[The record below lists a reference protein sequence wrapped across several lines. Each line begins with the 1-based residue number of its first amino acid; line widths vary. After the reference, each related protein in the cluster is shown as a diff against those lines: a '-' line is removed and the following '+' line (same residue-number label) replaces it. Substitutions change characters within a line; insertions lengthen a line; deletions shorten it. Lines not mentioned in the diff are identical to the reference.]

1 MQSDAVGA
9 AGSSAVPVIPR
20 RAWQALMLTSFGQFF
35 VIFDSTVL
43 NVGFASIERDFVGVA
58 RTTLAWALTSY
69 SIGTAS
75 LLLLAGRIADLFGRK
90 KVFLIGISIF
100 ALGSLGA
107 GLSPNVGI
115 LIATRA
121 VQSIG
126 GALMVPTSIALALPE
141 FPAERR
147 SLAVGVWGSIAALA
161 GGLGPPLG
169 AGVIELGGW
178 RWIFFI
184 NIPVVVV
191 VVVLGR
197 KILRESK
204 GSSTGA
210 RLDMVSVP
218 LGTVGLAL
226 LTLGV
231 LEGEKWGWT
240 SPSII
245 GCFLGAVV
253 FALVVVRRSATHAEP
268 LLDLSI
274 FRHRRFST
282 ASVATLTLNL
292 PVAGFWFS
300 APLFCQTVWHWSVL
314 KSGFA
319 IMPTPVIIFVTATFA
334 GRYSDRGWIKPIIGV
349 GIAFCGIGIA
359 GLAIFLDADANYWA
373 HYLPFAA
380 IYGVGLGLS
389 WSTLTA
395 AALIGIDHERFGVAN
410 GTNLTFRQVGGAMG
424 VALSIAV
431 AGKAGVLGSA
441 QAFHRVWFVLSLW
454 MFATLVLFVFAYP
467 RNSDAME
474 AGNN

>member
-1 MQSDAVGA
+1 MQSEAVGA
-9 AGSSAVPVIPR
+9 AEIPVIPR
-20 RAWQALMLTSFGQFF
+20 RAWYALLLTSFGQFF

-43 NVGFASIERDFVGVA
+43 NVGFASIEKDFSNVA

-75 LLLLAGRIADLFGRK
+75 LLLLAGRVADLFGRK
-90 KVFLIGISIF
+90 RVFLVGISIF
-100 ALGSLGA
+100 AIGSLGA
-107 GLSPNVGI
+107 GLAPNVGI

-121 VQSIG
+121 VQSVG

-141 FPAERR
+141 FPPERR

-169 AGVIELGGW
+169 AAVIELGGW

-184 NIPVVVV
+184 NIPVVLI
-191 VVVLGR
+191 VVLLGR
-197 KILRESK
+197 NILRESK
-204 GSSTGA
+204 GSSTGV

-218 LGTVGLAL
+218 LGTIALAL

-240 SPSII
+240 SPGILASFV
-245 GCFLGAVV
+245 GVVV
-253 FALVVVRRSATHAEP
+253 FGWIVVRRSLTHAEP
-268 LLDLSI
+268 LLDMSI
-274 FRHRRFST
+274 FRHRRFSA
-282 ASVATLTLNL
+282 ASVATFTLNL

-300 APLFCQTVWHWSVL
+300 APLFFQTAWDWSVL

-319 IMPTPVIIFVTATFA
+319 IMPTPVIIFLTATIA
-334 GRYSDRGWIKPIIGV
+334 GRFSDGGLIKPIIGS
-349 GIAFCGIGIA
+349 GIGCCAIGIA
-359 GLAIFLDADANYWA
+359 GLALFLDGDANYWA

-380 IYGVGLGLS
+380 IYGIGLGLS
-389 WSTLTA
+389 WSNLTA
-395 AALIGIDHERFGVAN
+395 AALVGIDHEKFGVAN

-431 AGKAGVLGSA
+431 AGESGVLGSA
-441 QAFHRVWFVLSLW
+441 AAFHRVWLVLSFW
-454 MFATLVLFVFAYP
+454 MVATVIFFVVAYP
-467 RNSDAME
+467 RISSESRVAHN
-474 AGNN
+474 

>member
-1 MQSDAVGA
+1 
-9 AGSSAVPVIPR
+9 
-20 RAWQALMLTSFGQFF
+20 MLTSFGQFF

-43 NVGFASIERDFVGVA
+43 NVGFASIERDFSGVA

-90 KVFLIGISIF
+90 RVFLIGISVF

-121 VQSIG
+121 IQSVG

-141 FPAERR
+141 FPPERR

-184 NIPVVVV
+184 NIPVVLT

-197 KILRESK
+197 KVLRESK
-204 GSSTGA
+204 GSSTGV

-218 LGTVGLAL
+218 LGTIGLAL

-231 LEGEKWGWT
+231 LQGEKWGWT
-240 SPSII
+240 SPEIL
-245 GCFLGAVV
+245 GCFAGALA
-253 FALVVVRRSATHAEP
+253 FAWIVVRRSAVHAEP
-268 LLDLSI
+268 LIDLSI
-274 FRHRRFST
+274 FKHRRFT
-282 ASVATLTLNL
+282 AASIATFTLNL

-319 IMPTPVIIFVTATFA
+319 IMPTPVIIFVTATIS
-334 GRYSDRGWIKPIIGV
+334 GRYSDRGWIKPIIAV
-349 GIAFCGIGIA
+349 GIVCCAVGIG
-359 GLAIFLDADANYWA
+359 GLAIFLDGDANYWA

-395 AALIGIDHERFGVAN
+395 AALIGIDHEKFGVAN

-431 AGKAGVLGSA
+431 AGEAGVTGSA
-441 QAFHRVWFVLSLW
+441 AAFHRVWLVLSMW
-454 MFATLVLFVFAYP
+454 MIATVVFFGSAYP
-467 RNSDAME
+467 RISHSHE
-474 AGNN
+474 EVPQLK

>member
-1 MQSDAVGA
+1 
-9 AGSSAVPVIPR
+9 
-20 RAWQALMLTSFGQFF
+20 MLTSFGQFF

-43 NVGFASIERDFVGVA
+43 NVGFASIERDFSGVA
-58 RTTLAWALTSY
+58 CTTFAWALTSY

-90 KVFLIGISIF
+90 RVFLIGISVF

-121 VQSIG
+121 IQSIG

-184 NIPVVVV
+184 NIPVVLTVV
-191 VVVLGR
+191 ILGR
-197 KILRESK
+197 KVLRESK
-204 GSSTGA
+204 GSSTGV

-218 LGTVGLAL
+218 LGTIGLAL

-231 LEGEKWGWT
+231 LQGEKWGWT
-240 SPSII
+240 SPEIL
-245 GCFLGAVV
+245 GCFAGAIV
-253 FALVVVRRSATHAEP
+253 FAWIVVRRSSTHAEP
-268 LLDLSI
+268 LLDVSI
-274 FRHRRFST
+274 FRHRRFTT
-282 ASVATLTLNL
+282 ASIATFTLNL

-334 GRYSDRGWIKPIIGV
+334 GRYSDRGWIKPIIGS
-349 GIAFCGIGIA
+349 GIVCCAVGIA
-359 GLAIFLDADANYWA
+359 GLAIFLDGDANYWA

-395 AALIGIDHERFGVAN
+395 AALIGIDHEKFGVAN

-431 AGKAGVLGSA
+431 AGEAGVTGSA
-441 QAFHRVWFVLSLW
+441 AAFHRVWLVLSMW
-454 MFATLVLFVFAYP
+454 MIATVIFFASAYP
-467 RNSDAME
+467 RISHSHDE
-474 AGNN
+474 VPQLK

>member
-1 MQSDAVGA
+1 MQSEAVGA
-9 AGSSAVPVIPR
+9 AGFSAVPVIPR

-100 ALGSLGA
+100 AIGSLGA

-121 VQSIG
+121 VQSVG

-204 GSSTGA
+204 GSSTGT

-395 AALIGIDHERFGVAN
+395 AALIGIDHEKFGVAN

-431 AGKAGVLGSA
+431 AGNAGVLGSA
-441 QAFHRVWFVLSLW
+441 QAFHRVWLVLSLW
-454 MFATLVLFVFAYP
+454 MFATLVLFSFAYP

>member
-1 MQSDAVGA
+1 MQSGAVGA
-9 AGSSAVPVIPR
+9 AEYVVIPR
-20 RAWQALMLTSFGQFF
+20 RAWYALLLTSFGQFF

-43 NVGFASIERDFVGVA
+43 NVGFASIEEDFSNVA

-90 KVFLIGISIF
+90 RVFLVGISIF

-107 GLSPNVGI
+107 GLAPNVGI

-121 VQSIG
+121 IQSVG

-141 FPAERR
+141 FPPERR

-184 NIPVVVV
+184 NIPVVLI

-197 KILRESK
+197 NVLRESK
-204 GSSTGA
+204 GSSTGT
-210 RLDMVSVP
+210 RLDMISVP
-218 LGTVGLAL
+218 LGTIGLAL

-240 SPSII
+240 SPGIVACFI
-245 GCFLGAVV
+245 GVLV
-253 FALVVVRRSATHAEP
+253 FGWIVVRRSMTHAEP

-274 FRHRRFST
+274 FRDRRFT
-282 ASVATLTLNL
+282 AASVATFTLNL

-300 APLFCQTVWHWSVL
+300 APLFFQTVWDWSVL

-319 IMPTPVIIFVTATFA
+319 IMPTPVIIFATATIA
-334 GRYSDRGWIKPIIGV
+334 GRYSDRGLIKPIIGV
-349 GIAFCGIGIA
+349 GIGFCAVGIA
-359 GLAIFLDADANYWA
+359 GLAVFLDAEANYWA

-395 AALIGIDHERFGVAN
+395 AALVGIDHGKFGVAN

-431 AGKAGVLGSA
+431 AGEAGVLGSA
-441 QAFHRVWFVLSLW
+441 EAFHRVWLVLSMW
-454 MFATLVLFVFAYP
+454 MIATTVFFALAYP
-467 RNSDAME
+467 RISRSPKEVDN
-474 AGNN
+474 

>member
-1 MQSDAVGA
+1 MQTGAVGA
-9 AGSSAVPVIPR
+9 AQEVVVPR
-20 RAWQALMLTSFGQFF
+20 RAWYALMLTSFGQFF

-43 NVGFASIERDFVGVA
+43 NVGFASIERDFSGVA

-90 KVFLIGISIF
+90 RVFLVGISIF

-107 GLSPNVGI
+107 GLSPNVGF

-121 VQSIG
+121 IQSVG

-141 FPAERR
+141 FPPERR

-184 NIPVVVV
+184 NIPVVVI

-197 KILRESK
+197 RVLRESK

-218 LGTVGLAL
+218 LGTIGLAL

-245 GCFLGAVV
+245 GCFVGAVV
-253 FALVVVRRSATHAEP
+253 FGVVVVRRSATHSEP

-282 ASVATLTLNL
+282 ASVATFTLNL

-319 IMPTPVIIFVTATFA
+319 IMPTPVIIFVTATIA
-334 GRYSDRGWIKPIIGV
+334 GRWSDRGLIKPIIAAGIACCAV
-349 GIAFCGIGIA
+349 GIV
-359 GLAIFLDADANYWA
+359 GLAIFLDAEANYWA

-395 AALIGIDHERFGVAN
+395 AALIGIDHEKFGVAN

-424 VALSIAV
+424 VAMSIAV
-431 AGKAGVLGSA
+431 AGQAGVAGSA
-441 QAFHRVWFVLSLW
+441 SGFHRVWVVLAVW
-454 MFATLVLFVFAYP
+454 MVFTAAFFLFTYP
-467 RNSDAME
+467 RQEAVDA
-474 AGNN
+474 

>member
-1 MQSDAVGA
+1 MQSGAVGA
-9 AGSSAVPVIPR
+9 VDSSAVPAIPR

-75 LLLLAGRIADLFGRK
+75 LLLLAGRVADLFGRK
-90 KVFLIGISIF
+90 RVFLIGISIF

-115 LIATRA
+115 LIATRSI
-121 VQSIG
+121 QSIG

-184 NIPVVVV
+184 NIPVVVI

-197 KILRESK
+197 RILRESK
-204 GSSTGA
+204 GTSTGA

-218 LGTVGLAL
+218 LGTIGLAL

-231 LEGEKWGWT
+231 LEGGKWGWG
-240 SPSII
+240 SPAII
-245 GCFLGAVV
+245 ACFVGAIV
-253 FALVVVRRSATHAEP
+253 FALIVVHRSKTHAEP

-282 ASVATLTLNL
+282 ASIATLTLNL

-319 IMPTPVIIFVTATFA
+319 IMPTPVIIFATATIA

-349 GIAFCGIGIA
+349 GMACCAIGIG
-359 GLAIFLDADANYWA
+359 GLAIFLDGDANYWA

-395 AALIGIDHERFGVAN
+395 AALIGIDHEKFGVAN

-431 AGKAGVLGSA
+431 AGQAGVLGSA
-441 QAFHRVWFVLSLW
+441 AAFHRVWFVLSLW
-454 MFATLVLFVFAYP
+454 MLATLVLFAFAYP
-467 RNSDAME
+467 RNSEVQEVA
-474 AGNN
+474 AH